1 MGGAMEKVSNFFD
14 SVTGGWGGVFALI
27 FMVVFS
33 PVFMILAYKQ
43 NYLDVKKEYDVS

>member
-1 MGGAMEKVSNFFD
+1 
-14 SVTGGWGGVFALI
+14 VTGGWGWIFSLV

-43 NYLDVKKEYDVS
+43 NYLDVKRDFELS